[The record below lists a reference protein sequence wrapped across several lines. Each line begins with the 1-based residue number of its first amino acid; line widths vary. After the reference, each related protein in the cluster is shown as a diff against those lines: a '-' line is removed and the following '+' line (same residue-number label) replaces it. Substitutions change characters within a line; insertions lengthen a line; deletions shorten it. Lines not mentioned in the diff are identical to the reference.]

1 MGQAPTDEEVNL
13 IAVMSHRIIGG
24 ISLGNNP
31 ANEFS
36 IVQDEIFRGNLMNI
50 IVDIV
55 KLVSDMESS
64 SLNYQIIMV
73 ISIVTK
79 KMVEMSLFIF

>member
-1 MGQAPTDEEVNL
+1 MGQAPTDEEINL
-13 IAVMSHRIIGG
+13 IAVMPHGIIGG

-50 IVDIV
+50 Q
-55 KLVSDMESS
+55 
-64 SLNYQIIMV
+64 SLD
-73 ISIVTK
+73 
-79 KMVEMSLFIF
+79 